1 MFMTTTTN
9 TTIEQKLALAA
20 EYDRKAA
27 ELGETE
33 EAAWYAM
40 SAESLRWEVESLL
53 AGDELAAA

>member
-1 MFMTTTTN
+1 MTTTE
-9 TTIEQKLALAA
+9 IEKMLALAA

-40 SAESLRWEVESLL
+40 GAESLRRRAEVAL
-53 AGDELAAA
+53 